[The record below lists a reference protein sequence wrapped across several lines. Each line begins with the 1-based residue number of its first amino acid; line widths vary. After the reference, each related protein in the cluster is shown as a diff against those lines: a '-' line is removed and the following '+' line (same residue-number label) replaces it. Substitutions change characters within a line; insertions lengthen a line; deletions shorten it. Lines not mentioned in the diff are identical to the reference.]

1 MLLAA
6 RQPRSRRNSLRRYLL
21 ALVLACLLPV
31 IAISGIAVWKA
42 AVAFRNTA
50 TTRLADTAL
59 TLANAVENELEGR
72 LATLEAAVVSSRA
85 RDETSSVAAA
95 ELERIGLGGQLTF
108 FGSAADAINNA
119 ALGPG
124 APGVV
129 ARQAIERNR
138 SVVSNITVDTDSGRP
153 FISIGM
159 PAGEEHGERG
169 AVVLTLPPEHLVR
182 TLQQRGAAL
191 SGILVA
197 VTDGEGRIVARS
209 RDPQRFIGKRVP
221 DWANLLAVG
230 NDHGLFDAKTTEGIP
245 VVFSFQTLRGTPGWV
260 VVVGEPREVFNA
272 RWREPLQG
280 LAFGAL
286 IAIVLALAVAAW
298 IARLILL
305 PVRALAERSKA
316 IAADGPNIDIKPVA
330 ASAVLEFETL
340 RQSFEEAETALRERA
355 LAEHRFV
362 EALAESEG
370 RYRAV
375 AEAGALVF
383 WRRSSD
389 GRVLSATGWEEL
401 TGAPESAALDSGWIK
416 FVHPHDLPSA
426 SQAWEEAVSAR
437 SMVDIEFRI
446 KARDGRWLW
455 VRARGAGVVAADG
468 APKEWVGALEDVDAR
483 RQAQARIAHMAHHD
497 ALTGL
502 GNRIL
507 LYERLKQAV
516 ATAARGEPSAIL
528 CIDLDR
534 FKEVND
540 SVGHPVGDA
549 LLRAVADR
557 LRQTT
562 TGTDFIARLG
572 GDEFSIIQGDGAQPE
587 EASRLAGRLVD
598 ALSCPYDLDGHRVVV
613 GASIGIAVI
622 VNSEHGPDQH
632 LMNADVALYRA
643 KDGGRG
649 RFCFFDQETDSRMQE
664 RRRREIE
671 LRTAASDAAT
681 LSN

>member
-1 MLLAA
+1 
-6 RQPRSRRNSLRRYLL
+6 
-21 ALVLACLLPV
+21 
-31 IAISGIAVWKA
+31 
-42 AVAFRNTA
+42 
-50 TTRLADTAL
+50 
-59 TLANAVENELEGR
+59 
-72 LATLEAAVVSSRA
+72 
-85 RDETSSVAAA
+85 
-95 ELERIGLGGQLTF
+95 
-108 FGSAADAINNA
+108 
-119 ALGPG
+119 
-124 APGVV
+124 
-129 ARQAIERNR
+129 
-138 SVVSNITVDTDSGRP
+138 
-153 FISIGM
+153 
-159 PAGEEHGERG
+159 
-169 AVVLTLPPEHLVR
+169 
-182 TLQQRGAAL
+182 LQQRGAAL

-209 RDPQRFIGKRVP
+209 RDPQRFVGKRVP

-272 RWREPLQG
+272 RWHEPLQG
-280 LAFGAL
+280 LAIGAL
-286 IAIVLALAVAAW
+286 IAIVLALAVAGW

-316 IAADGPNIDIKPVA
+316 IAADGPSIETKPVA

-340 RQSFEEAETALRERA
+340 RQCFEEAETALRERA
-355 LAEHRFV
+355 RAEHRVV

-416 FVHPHDLPSA
+416 FVHPHDLASA
-426 SQAWEEAVSAR
+426 LQAWEQAISVR
-437 SMVDIEFRI
+437 STVDIEFRI
-446 KARDGRWLW
+446 RARDGRWLW

-516 ATAARGEPSAIL
+516 ASAAVGEPSALL
-528 CIDLDR
+528 CLDLDR

-557 LRQTT
+557 LREATA
-562 TGTDFIARLG
+562 GTDFIARLG
-572 GDEFSIIQGDGAQPE
+572 GDEFSIIQGDRAQPE

-598 ALSCPYDLDGHRVVV
+598 ALSDPYDLNGHQVIV
-613 GASIGIAVI
+613 GVSIGIAVI
-622 VNSEHGPDQH
+622 ANSEHGPDQH
-632 LMNADVALYRA
+632 LMDADVALYRA

-649 RFCFFDQETDSRMQE
+649 RFCFFEQEIDSRMQE

-671 LRTAASDAAT
+671 LRRGFVD

>member
-1 MLLAA
+1 MLVA
-6 RQPRSRRNSLRRYLL
+6 RQPRPRRNSLRRYLL
-21 ALVLACLLPV
+21 ALALACLLPV

-42 AVAFRNTA
+42 AAAFRNTA

-59 TLANAVENELEGR
+59 TLANAVENELDSR
-72 LATLEAAVVSSRA
+72 LATLEAAAVTSRT
-85 RDETSSVAAA
+85 RDESPSAIAA
-95 ELERIGLGGQLTF
+95 ELDRIGLGGQLTF
-108 FGSAADAINNA
+108 FGSANEAISNA

-138 SVVSNITVDTDSGRP
+138 SVISNITVDPESGRP
-153 FISIGM
+153 YILMGL
-159 PAGEEHGERG
+159 PTAAEHGGRG
-169 AVVLTLPPEHLVR
+169 AIVLTLPPERLVR

-209 RDPQRFIGKRVP
+209 RDPQRFVGKRVP

-230 NDHGLFDAKTTEGIP
+230 DDHGLFDAKTTEGIP
-245 VVFSFQTLRGTPGWV
+245 VVFSFQTLHGTPGWV

-280 LAFGAL
+280 LAIGAL

-305 PVRALAERSKA
+305 PVRALAERSRA
-316 IAADGPNIDIKPVA
+316 IAADGPTIETKPVA

-340 RQSFEEAETALRERA
+340 RQCFEEAETALRERA
-355 LAEHRFV
+355 RAEHRVV

-416 FVHPHDLPSA
+416 FVHPHDLASA
-426 SQAWEEAVSAR
+426 LQAWEQAVSAR
-437 SMVDIEFRI
+437 STVDIEFRI

-516 ATAARGEPSAIL
+516 ASAALGEPSALL
-528 CIDLDR
+528 CLDLDR

-557 LRQTT
+557 LRQATS
-562 TGTDFIARLG
+562 GTDFIARLG
-572 GDEFSIIQGDGAQPE
+572 GDEFSIIQGERSQPE
-587 EASRLAGRLVD
+587 EASRLASRLVD
-598 ALSCPYDLDGHRVVV
+598 ALSDPYDLNGHQVIV
-613 GASIGIAVI
+613 GVSIGIAVI
-622 VNSEHGPDQH
+622 ANSEHGPDQH

-649 RFCFFDQETDSRMQE
+649 RFCFFEQEIDSRMQE

-671 LRTAASDAAT
+671 LRRGCAD

>member
-1 MLLAA
+1 MLVASQS
-6 RQPRSRRNSLRRYLL
+6 RPRRNSLRRYLL
-21 ALVLACLLPV
+21 ALALACLLPV

-59 TLANAVENELEGR
+59 TLANAVENELESR
-72 LATLEAAVVSSRA
+72 LATLEAAAISSRA
-85 RDETSSVAAA
+85 QDKAPSAVAA

-108 FGSAADAINNA
+108 FGSADDAISDA

-129 ARQAIERNR
+129 ARQAMERNGP
-138 SVVSNITVDTDSGRP
+138 VISNITVEAESGKP
-153 FISIGM
+153 YILMGL
-159 PAGEEHGERG
+159 PTAVEHGKRG

-209 RDPQRFIGKRVP
+209 RDPQRFVGKRVP

-272 RWREPLQG
+272 RWHEPLQG
-280 LAFGAL
+280 LAIGAL
-286 IAIVLALAVAAW
+286 IAIVLALAVAGW

-316 IAADGPNIDIKPVA
+316 IAAAGPSIETKPVA
-330 ASAVLEFETL
+330 ASAVSEFETL
-340 RQSFEEAETALRERA
+340 RQCFEEAETALRERA
-355 LAEHRFV
+355 RAEHRV
-362 EALAESEG
+362 IEALAESEG

-416 FVHPHDLPSA
+416 FIHPHDLASA
-426 SQAWEEAVSAR
+426 LQAWEQAISVR
-437 SMVDIEFRI
+437 STVDIEFRI

-516 ATAARGEPSAIL
+516 ASAAVGEPSALL
-528 CIDLDR
+528 CLDLDR

-557 LRQTT
+557 LRQATA
-562 TGTDFIARLG
+562 GTDFIARLG
-572 GDEFSIIQGDGAQPE
+572 GDEFSIIQGDRSQPE
-587 EASRLAGRLVD
+587 EASRLASRLVD
-598 ALSCPYDLDGHRVVV
+598 ALSDPYDLNGHQVIV
-613 GASIGIAVI
+613 GVSIGIAVI
-622 VNSEHGPDQH
+622 ANSEHGPDQH

-649 RFCFFDQETDSRMQE
+649 RFCFFEQEIDSRMQE

-671 LRTAASDAAT
+671 LRRGCAD

>member
-1 MLLAA
+1 LLVA
-6 RQPRSRRNSLRRYLL
+6 RQPRPRRNSLRRYLL
-21 ALVLACLLPV
+21 ALALACLLPV

-59 TLANAVENELEGR
+59 TLANAVENELESR
-72 LATLEAAVVSSRA
+72 LATLEAAAISSRA
-85 RDETSSVAAA
+85 QDKTPSAVAA

-108 FGSAADAINNA
+108 FSSADDAISNA

-129 ARQAIERNR
+129 ARQAIERNGP
-138 SVVSNITVDTDSGRP
+138 VVSNITVDVGSGKP
-153 FISIGM
+153 YILMGL
-159 PAGEEHGERG
+159 PTAEEHGKRG

-209 RDPQRFIGKRVP
+209 RDPQRFVGKRVP

-230 NDHGLFDAKTTEGIP
+230 DDHGLFDAKTTEGIP

-272 RWREPLQG
+272 RWHEPLQG
-280 LAFGAL
+280 LAIGAL
-286 IAIVLALAVAAW
+286 IAIVLALAVAGW

-316 IAADGPNIDIKPVA
+316 IAAAGPSIETKPVA

-340 RQSFEEAETALRERA
+340 RQCFEEAETALRERA
-355 LAEHRFV
+355 RAEHRVV

-416 FVHPHDLPSA
+416 FIHPHDLASA
-426 SQAWEEAVSAR
+426 LQAWEQAISVR
-437 SMVDIEFRI
+437 STVDIEFRI

-516 ATAARGEPSAIL
+516 ASAAVGEPSALL
-528 CIDLDR
+528 CLDLDR

-557 LRQTT
+557 LRQATA
-562 TGTDFIARLG
+562 GTDFIARLG
-572 GDEFSIIQGDGAQPE
+572 GDEFSIIQGDRAQPE
-587 EASRLAGRLVD
+587 EAARLAGRLVD
-598 ALSCPYDLDGHRVVV
+598 ALSDPYDLNGHQVVV
-613 GASIGIAVI
+613 GVSIGIAVI
-622 VNSEHGPDQH
+622 ANSEHGPDQH

-649 RFCFFDQETDSRMQE
+649 RFSFFEQEIDSRMQE

-671 LRTAASDAAT
+671 LRRGCAD

>member
-1 MLLAA
+1 LLVAG
-6 RQPRSRRNSLRRYLL
+6 QPRPRGNSLRRYLL
-21 ALVLACLLPV
+21 ALALACLLPV

-42 AVAFRNTA
+42 AMAFRNSA

-59 TLANAVENELEGR
+59 TLANAVENELESR
-72 LATLEAAVVSSRA
+72 LATLGAVAVSSRT
-85 RDETSSVAAA
+85 RDKTPSAVAA
-95 ELERIGLGGQLTF
+95 ELEQVGLGGQLNF
-108 FGSAADAINNA
+108 FGSAAEAISNSAAGSDAPRA
-119 ALGPG
+119 
-124 APGVV
+124 V
-129 ARQAIERNR
+129 ARQAIERNE
-138 SVVSNITVDTDSGRP
+138 SVVSNIAIDAESGRP
-153 FISIGM
+153 YIMVGL
-159 PAGEEHGERG
+159 PAAEEHGERG
-169 AVVLTLPPEHLVR
+169 AIVLTLPPDRLVR

-209 RDPQRFIGKRVP
+209 RDPQRFVGKRVP

-230 NDHGLFDAKTTEGIP
+230 DDHGLFNAKTTEGIP
-245 VVFSFQTLRGTPGWV
+245 VVFSFQTLHGTPGWV
-260 VVVGEPREVFNA
+260 VVVGEPRELFNA

-280 LAFGAL
+280 LAIGAL
-286 IAIVLALAVAAW
+286 IAIVLALGVAGW

-316 IAADGPNIDIKPVA
+316 IAVDGPSIEVKPVT

-355 LAEHRFV
+355 LAEHRVV

-383 WRRSSD
+383 WRRSRD
-389 GRVLSATGWEEL
+389 GRILSATGWEEL

-416 FVHPHDLPSA
+416 FIHPHDLPSA

-437 SMVDIEFRI
+437 STVDIEFRVNV
-446 KARDGRWLW
+446 RGGRWLW

-507 LYERLKQAV
+507 LSERLKRAV
-516 ATAARGEPSAIL
+516 DSAARGEPCALL

-540 SVGHPVGDA
+540 SAGHPIGDA

-557 LRQTT
+557 LRLATA
-562 TGTDFIARLG
+562 GTDFIARLG
-572 GDEFSIIQGDGAQPE
+572 GDEFSILQVNRAQPE
-587 EASRLAGRLVD
+587 EASHLAGRLID
-598 ALSCPYDLDGHRVVV
+598 ALSDPYDLNGHQVLV

-622 VNSEHGPDQH
+622 ANGEHGPDQH

-649 RFCFFDQETDSRMQE
+649 RFCFFEEEVDRLMQE

-671 LRTAASDAAT
+671 LRKEFAD
-681 LSN
+681 LSS